1 MARRREE
8 IRKLQNERT
17 RLRQLDKTAVSSTDR
32 DSLLVGSDGKSYG
45 RETDNTRDFTTQQLV
60 DRSANEMKNQ
70 DAILEQMSNGLTNL
84 KNIGVAIQD
93 ETTLHM
99 VSGVATWGSC
109 FTLRLSHTRRRRAIA
124 PPPQSVEIAQ
134 QP

>member
-1 MARRREE
+1 MNASSCSRGRSRSQREVARRREE
-8 IRKLQNERT
+8 VRKLQNERT

-70 DAILEQMSNGLTNL
+70 DVILEQMSRGLEGL
-84 KNIGVAIQD
+84 K
-93 ETTLHM
+93 
-99 VSGVATWGSC
+99 
-109 FTLRLSHTRRRRAIA
+109 TRRYTW
-124 PPPQSVEIAQ
+124 
-134 QP
+134 